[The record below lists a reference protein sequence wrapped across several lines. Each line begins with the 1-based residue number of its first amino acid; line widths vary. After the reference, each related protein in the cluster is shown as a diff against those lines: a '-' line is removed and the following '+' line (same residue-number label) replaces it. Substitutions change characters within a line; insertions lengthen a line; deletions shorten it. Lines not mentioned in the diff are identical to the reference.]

1 MVALN
6 SVSFS
11 RLVKALQAAGNK
23 KCVVVEQCCGGL
35 ITASIMAQP
44 GASSVLVGGSV
55 VYDTKSAKPLLLND
69 EKLRDSIVTGWK
81 HSGPVVAALSTLSPT
96 AGDDDDDASS
106 AADQNEKEE
115 DNYIA
120 SKQHW
125 TAATSVAFCQ
135 SLGTDYAIAE
145 GS

>member
-23 KCVVVEQCCGGL
+23 KCVVIEQCCGGL
-35 ITASIMAQP
+35 ITSSIMAQP

-69 EKLRDSIVTGWK
+69 EKLHDSILTR
-81 HSGPVVAALSTLSPT
+81 PAVALPTLSPT
-96 AGDDDDDASS
+96 AGNDNASS
-106 AADQNEKEE
+106 AAEQNDEE
-115 DNYIA
+115 ANYIA

-125 TAATSVAFCQ
+125 TAATSVAFCR